1 MAQITISQAAELTGK
16 STHSIYN
23 WIRENRLE
31 ATRLQDGTQV
41 VDRDA
46 VLGLNAYIND
56 RKKPTH
62 DETKITIKEAAVKYG
77 KTTQTIRNWIKAH
90 DIRKEQDINGA
101 WLLDAE
107 ELDIVASTMEN
118 GERSVNTGGKPFESE
133 VRLVTNSITMTSTQP
148 VQSFKR
154 NNGHQDIVLAEWHEQ
169 HLTITEL
176 LNILCEFLEHDNS
189 PRNKQILED
198 ARAWVMSDIKSEIH
212 NN

>member
-1 MAQITISQAAELTGK
+1 MAQITISQAADLVGK
-16 STHSIYN
+16 STTAIYN

-31 ATRLQDGTQV
+31 ATRLQDGTRV

-46 VLGLNAYIND
+46 VLGLNEYINN
-56 RKKPTH
+56 RKNPTH
-62 DETKITIKEAAVKYG
+62 DETKITIREAALKYG
-77 KTTQTIRNWIKAH
+77 VTTQTIRNWVKAQ
-90 DIRKEQDINGA
+90 DMRKEKDINGA
-101 WLLDAE
+101 WLIDAE
-107 ELDIVASTMEN
+107 ELDIVASIMED
-118 GERSVNTGGKPFESE
+118 GERNVNTGGKPFERE
-133 VRLVTNSITMTSTQP
+133 VRMVTNNITMTSTQP

-154 NNGHQDIVLAEWHEQ
+154 NNGHQDIVIAEWHEQ

-212 NN
+212 K